1 MRLYCRTIAV
11 VLRASYELANDTAPE
26 RPLAVTFGGAPA
38 APSALEL
45 AARRFHEHQIDGP
58 LERIAELISEDAE
71 MKLLVAHLRPL
82 RGKHAIMAALEE
94 GREAEMYAAKVDRC
108 ELLDDETLPVA
119 GHARYATEKGG
130 VGHSAVWWL
139 DRFRGGLLRQAEAF
153 LSEPEARAAYE
164 EAVADSLMPA
174 ALQP

>member
-1 MRLYCRTIAV
+1 V
-11 VLRASYELANDTAPE
+11 VSFEGT
-26 RPLAVTFGGAPA
+26 PA

-45 AARRFHEHQIDGP
+45 AGRRFHEHQIDES

-71 MKLLVAHLRPL
+71 MTLLVAHLRPL

-108 ELLDDETLPVA
+108 ELLDEETVLVA
-119 GHARYATEKGG
+119 GHARYAVEKGG

-139 DRFRGGLLRQAEAF
+139 DRFRDGRLWRAEAF
-153 LSEPEARAAYE
+153 FSEAEARAAYE
-164 EAVADSLMPA
+164 GAGADLPAQPAV
-174 ALQP
+174 QP